1 MLKEKNLLKVFG
13 IEKPKKDQ
21 LFRIMWVEKDS
32 TTPGANARP
41 LKGAE
46 ELLAEVLSSTF
57 YLLLDGKI
65 PHSNAPFTRNGKSS
79 KPTTEL
85 RNSYIIPV
93 EE

>member
-32 TTPGANARP
+32 SKLGRNARP
-41 LKGAE
+41 LKEAE
-46 ELLAEVLSSTF
+46 ELLNNILSKNF
-57 YLLLDGKI
+57 YLLAGESVFSSMNEFNEGGI
-65 PHSNAPFTRNGKSS
+65 PS

-85 RNSYIIPV
+85 RNSYVIPV